1 MAGNNPPPL
10 PGSNYSGGNKK
21 KRRRGGGGGGL
32 PPLPSGLGGGSTRK
46 TSGTDVRTVKK
57 MLSRAPGLRR
67 WQSQIFAAAKV
78 YHLDP
83 VYLTAVLMTED
94 MSGDPNA
101 QNPSGALGLG
111 QILDGTVGNYNPR
124 MNLVSLNGT
133 EYHVGQA
140 ITRAM
145 KTSPAFAIAY
155 VAWRIKGGVIKYGWP
170 GAYTKGYNPGGPDPS
185 RYIPK
190 NYVPTATN
198 AAQGSVDTTAL
209 AGAAK
214 GIVASGNDP
223 FITYDHK
230 TGKIGYSIYL
240 TKAVMTYEGV
250 PVTRS
255 LLQRETQDKAGIG
268 GDYYNFTGRN
278 PTPQIVARI
287 MATGKNLQEV
297 ENSWISDT
305 KHFKNSPA
313 GKKYFAGYQDAWS
326 QIMGNNKAVPW
337 ELVQEAAKSNLNE
350 TEFAARL
357 RMDGFQGQK
366 QNSQWSYLHSNEFQ
380 SRVDAYTTSY
390 ERIYGETLKDPGMRN
405 LAKDA
410 ALAGWDPTQWETWL
424 RSQPQYTGTAEYQG
438 HAMAILNQLGM
449 DFGFLPGLNQKGYIP
464 NNPET
469 ANQIPGPPTDKRVQ
483 KGQQPQPGPNA
494 DQAGVVI
501 SNA

>member
-1 MAGNNPPPL
+1 VATDRKRKPPPL
-10 PGSNYSGGNKK
+10 NINI
-21 KRRRGGGGGGL
+21 GGGGGHKKNKGGGP
-32 PPLPSGLGGGSTRK
+32 PPLKISGSTSTRK
-46 TSGTDVRTVKK
+46 TSGTAERTVKR
-57 MLSRAPGLRR
+57 MLSRAPGLR
-67 WQSQIFAAAKV
+67 QFEAQIFSAAKI

-94 MSGDPNA
+94 MSGNPNA

-145 KTSPAFAIAY
+145 KTSPQFAISY

-170 GAYTKGYNPGGPDPS
+170 GAYTKGYNPGGPNPD
-185 RYIPK
+185 RFIPK
-190 NYVPTATN
+190 NYVPDATS

-209 AGAAK
+209 AGATR
-214 GIVASGNDP
+214 GIVASGNNP
-223 FITYDHK
+223 FVTYNKK
-230 TGKIGYSIYL
+230 TGRIGQQIYL
-240 TKAVMTYEGV
+240 TKDVLMYDGV
-250 PVTRS
+250 PVTKS

-278 PTPQIVARI
+278 PTPGIIAHI

-297 ENSWISDT
+297 ENSWIQDT
-305 KHFKNSPA
+305 KYFKNSPA

-326 QIMGNNKAVPW
+326 QVMGKNQAVPW
-337 ELVQEAAKSNLNE
+337 KLVQEAAASNLNE

-357 RMDGFQGQK
+357 RMDGFAGQK
-366 QNSQWSYLHSNEFQ
+366 DNPAWSYLNSNEFQ

-390 ERIYGETLKDPGMRN
+390 EKIYGETLKDPGIQN

-410 ALAGWDPTQWETWL
+410 ALAGWDPTQWETYL
-424 RSQPQYTGTAEYQG
+424 RSRPEYTGTAEYQG
-438 HAMAILNQLGM
+438 HAMGILGQLGM
-449 DFGFLPGLNQKGYIP
+449 DFGSLFGLNAKGYIP

-469 ANQIPGPPTDKRVQ
+469 GNNIPAPPTDKRVNQ
-483 KGQQPQPGPNA
+483 GQQPTPGKNP
-494 DQAGVVI
+494 DQAGIQVVT
-501 SNA
+501 A

>member
-1 MAGNNPPPL
+1 MANQPPPL
-10 PGSNYSGGNKK
+10 PGGNYSKK
-21 KRRRGGGGGGL
+21 PSRKKNGAGGGL
-32 PPLPSGLGGGSTRK
+32 PPLPSGVGSGSSRK

-57 MLSRAPGLRR
+57 MLSKAPGLRR

-94 MSGDPNA
+94 RGGDPNA

-185 RYIPK
+185 RFIPN

-223 FITYDHK
+223 FIVYNHK

-240 TKAVMTYEGV
+240 TKQVMTYEGV

-278 PTPQIVARI
+278 PNMQIVAGI
-287 MATGKNLQEV
+287 MATGKNLQEI
-297 ENSWISDT
+297 ENSWIADT

-313 GKKYFAGYQDAWS
+313 GKKYYAGYQDAWS
-326 QIMGNNKAVPW
+326 QIMGNNKPVPW
-337 ELVQEAAKSNLNE
+337 ELVQEAARSNLNE

-366 QNSQWSYLHSNEFQ
+366 QNSQWSYLNSNEFQ
-380 SRVDAYTTSY
+380 SRVDAYTKSY
-390 ERIYGETLKDPGMRN
+390 ESIYGETMKDKGMQS

-424 RSQPQYTGTAEYQG
+424 RSQPQYTSTAEYQG
-438 HAMAILNQLGM
+438 HAMAILGQLGM
-449 DFGFLPGLNQKGYIP
+449 DFGFLPGLNQGGYVP
-464 NNPET
+464 NNPN
-469 ANQIPGPPTDKRVQ
+469 ASDNIPGPPPDKRVNN
-483 KGQQPQPGPNA
+483 GQPP
-494 DQAGVVI
+494 QAGSNPDAGGVVV